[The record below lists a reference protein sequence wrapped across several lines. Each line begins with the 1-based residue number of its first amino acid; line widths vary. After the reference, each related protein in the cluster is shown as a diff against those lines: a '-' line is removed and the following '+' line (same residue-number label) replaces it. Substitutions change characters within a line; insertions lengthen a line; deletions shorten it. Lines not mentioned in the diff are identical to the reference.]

1 MRFGKT
7 RRTRSLR
14 ARVLVVFV
22 AGMVVSAALVAF
34 GVLVLAKPFS
44 EYMLATSV
52 AQYADGIARHV
63 AFDANGRPTGPSDAG
78 SEVWMF
84 SFLGDEI
91 DLRILDAN
99 GAVVYTRT
107 SGGPRVLTG
116 NAAFLPERHVV
127 AMQHDGVALHVA
139 TAPFVHDGRTWFV
152 QFAVSDRLLLLL
164 RRSFGTHALW
174 KGVAAICVTF
184 LVVFT
189 VTVSL
194 ALRRALAP
202 LQTASDDARR
212 ITLRTMDARIAD
224 AAMPT
229 EIQPLVESLNLVLDR
244 LQRGFRTQQEFLAS
258 AAHELK
264 TPLALIRAQVELGRL
279 GHGRHGVLADV
290 DRMARQVQ
298 QLLILA
304 EASEPQNYRIQ
315 PVVPAS
321 AMQEALDYMAPVAE
335 RQQVP
340 LRLVVDA
347 DAREWRADRGALF
360 TLVKNLLE
368 NAIQHSP
375 GGEAVTVHAA
385 ANGFTVADRGPGVAE
400 ENLARIFERFWRG
413 KERREDGAGLG
424 LSICQEIATAHAW
437 ELAARRGSRGL
448 EVSVRMASAG
458 GRDGS
463 DGGPG

>member
-1 MRFGKT
+1 MHSGKT

-22 AGMVVSAALVAF
+22 TGMLVSAALVAF
-34 GVLVLAKPFS
+34 GALVLIRPFS
-44 EYMLATSV
+44 DYMLATSV

-63 AFDANGRPTGPSDAG
+63 RFDAGGRPMGPNDDDAHA
-78 SEVWMF
+78 WMF
-84 SFLGDEI
+84 AFFGKEI
-91 DLRILDAN
+91 DLRILDDT
-99 GAVVYTRT
+99 GAVAYAPA
-107 SGGPRVLTG
+107 GGGRVLPESMP
-116 NAAFLPERHVV
+116 FVPERRVV
-127 AMQHDGVALHVA
+127 AVARDGVPLHVA
-139 TAPFVHDGRTWFV
+139 TAPIVHDGRTWFV
-152 QFAVSDRLLLLL
+152 QFVVSDRLLLQL
-164 RRSFGTHALW
+164 RHSFGTLALW
-174 KGVAAICVTF
+174 KGVAALCITF

-202 LQTASDDARR
+202 LRTASDDARR

-224 AAMPT
+224 TAMPT
-229 EIQPLVESLNLVLDR
+229 EIRPLVESFNLVLDR

-279 GHGRHGVLADV
+279 GQGRHGVLADV

-315 PVVPAS
+315 PVAPAS

-335 RQQVP
+335 QQQVA

-347 DAREWRADRGALF
+347 DACEWRADRGALF

-385 ANGFTVADRGPGVAE
+385 ASGFTVADQGPGVAE

-437 ELAARRGSRGL
+437 DLAARRGTRGL

-458 GRDGS
+458 GRD
-463 DGGPG
+463 DGPA

>member
-1 MRFGKT
+1 MHSGKT
-7 RRTRSLR
+7 RPTRSLR

-22 AGMVVSAALVAF
+22 TGMVVSAALVAF
-34 GVLVLAKPFS
+34 VSLVLIRPFS
-44 EYMLATSV
+44 DYMLAYSV
-52 AQYADGIARHV
+52 AQYAEGIARHV
-63 AFDANGRPTGPSDAG
+63 RFDAGGRPAGPSDDDAHA
-78 SEVWMF
+78 WMF
-84 SFLGDEI
+84 AFIGKEI
-91 DLRILDAN
+91 DLQILDDS
-99 GAVVYTRT
+99 GALAWAPE
-107 SGGPRVLTG
+107 GGGHVLPKG
-116 NAAFLPERHVV
+116 MACVPQRRVV
-127 AMQHDGVALHVA
+127 AMARDGVPMHVA
-139 TAPFVHDGRTWFV
+139 TTPIVHGARTWFV
-152 QFAVSDRLLLLL
+152 QFAVSDRLLLQL
-164 RRSFGTHALW
+164 RHSFGTHALW
-174 KGVAAICVTF
+174 KGLGALCITF
-184 LVVFT
+184 LVVFA

-202 LQTASDDARR
+202 LRVASDDARR

-224 AAMPT
+224 TAMPT
-229 EIQPLVESLNLVLDR
+229 EIRPLVESFNLVLDR

-279 GHGRHGVLADV
+279 GQGRNSVLADV

-315 PVVPAS
+315 PVAPAS

-335 RQQVP
+335 QQQVG

-347 DAREWRADRGALF
+347 DAHEWRADRGALF

-385 ANGFTVADRGPGVAE
+385 ASRFTVADQGPGVAE

-437 ELAARRGSRGL
+437 DLAARRGARGL
-448 EVSVRMASAG
+448 EVSVRMAPVG
-458 GRDGS
+458 GRDDS
-463 DGGPG
+463 PA